1 MARGKR
7 KPNAI
12 NEKSLS
18 KGQLRKLNALKKSL
32 GDDIAK
38 RAFSEWFANQNSHD
52 ASDKNVGVIAD
63 ALWPLVQNR
72 QLRIGRQGYFVRR
85 GRGRL
90 IITPAQA

>member
-7 KPNAI
+7 KPKAI

-32 GDDIAK
+32 GNDIAE
-38 RAFSEWFANQNSHD
+38 RAFSEWLANHNSPD

-63 ALWPLVQNR
+63 VLWPLVQNG
-72 QLRIGRQGYFVRR
+72 QLRIGRQGYFVKR

-90 IITPAQA
+90 IVSPAQA